1 MVTYTQTHAYTHT
14 HTHTHIE
21 TCVILE
27 RPVYNVIVLEC
38 GGGASAVTMKSAT
51 FITPGIKL
59 NRFILFARKVDLLAF
74 SG

>member
-1 MVTYTQTHAYTHT
+1 MTRIITSKTRPAYNPGTLYVYDVT
-14 HTHTHIE
+14 
-21 TCVILE
+21 
-27 RPVYNVIVLEC
+27 VLGC
-38 GGGASAVTMKSAT
+38 GGGGGANVVTMKSAT